1 MLPQQLP
8 EVGTRMSAGRRLVQ
22 LSLGTLPSI
31 VVTCCQRSP
40 PRPLAFR
47 VSEAIST
54 LVTKV
59 AEPLRGGTEGT
70 AIRSLRTD
78 AVPSS
83 GLLEG
88 ASCLRAWPP
97 RSTVTMTSSA
107 MMAVGRGLLT
117 ELVMLGLYPPFHPQY
132 CKIHIF
138 NLGLFL
144 SFKNYFIVFYLY
156 GYFK

>member
-1 MLPQQLP
+1 
-8 EVGTRMSAGRRLVQ
+8 MSAGRRLVP
-22 LSLGTLPSI
+22 LSLGTLLSI

-88 ASCLRAWPP
+88 ASCPLHSHHDVIGYGGCRERPLDRA
-97 RSTVTMTSSA
+97 SDAGTLSSISSSI
-107 MMAVGRGLLT
+107 L
-117 ELVMLGLYPPFHPQY
+117 
-132 CKIHIF
+132 
-138 NLGLFL
+138 
-144 SFKNYFIVFYLY
+144 
-156 GYFK
+156 